1 MNIFQQH
8 GINRLS
14 METILGKLDISRGT
28 LSEIAKSK
36 TELLAQCIEVT
47 LSQSKEQFANIIE
60 QADNAVEAVLI
71 LLRVNLKTITGHH
84 PDFLN
89 DLRSHHQ
96 ECWQKMQL
104 FSEQHLK
111 VYLNQLFS
119 IGMEQQIF
127 RPELNPELLSNL
139 LLAQT
144 NAIIDTGLLN
154 QTDVN
159 FNDVYKMGF
168 EYYLRG
174 LLTEKGLPLLEAK
187 LISMAQPAI

>member
-1 MNIFQQH
+1 
-8 GINRLS
+8 
-14 METILGKLDISRGT
+14 
-28 LSEIAKSK
+28 
-36 TELLAQCIEVT
+36 
-47 LSQSKEQFANIIE
+47 
-60 QADNAVEAVLI
+60 
-71 LLRVNLKTITGHH
+71 
-84 PDFLN
+84 
-89 DLRSHHQ
+89 
-96 ECWQKMQL
+96 MQV

-187 LISMAQPAI
+187 LLNMAQPAV